1 MTNDIFYYV
10 FAGCFVVNCMLTI
23 TICELESRKY
33 SKKAEELSSWYNEEV
48 NKIRKMY
55 QEEEQIWIEEYR
67 NSLKKQKNNSK

>member
-33 SKKAEELSSWYNEEV
+33 CKKAQELSNWYNEE
-48 NKIRKMY
+48 
-55 QEEEQIWIEEYR
+55 
-67 NSLKKQKNNSK
+67 LKKLQNIYKNQKK